1 MSRTSFAE
9 RFRTV
14 AGVPPLTY
22 LHRWRMLLA
31 QRALRDGDAR
41 VGSLAFEL
49 GYASESAFSTAFK
62 REVGVSPLRYR
73 YRVRDELSAARRV
86 GTGMTIAGTLDTR
99 FSEATEPTPW
109 ADVDG
114 LLESAE
120 LYWLTTVRRDGRPHV
135 TPLVGIWVDESF
147 VFCTGPAE
155 QKARNLEHGSDVAVT
170 TGVNSWQAG
179 LDVIVEGAVE
189 RVTGKAALKALA
201 DVYRAKYGDDWDF
214 AVDDEFF
221 DPGRRRRVRVPGGAD
236 EGAGVRQGPARPD
249 PVPLLTPKSLHS
261 KRFYVPVLI
270 SRRPPGGRGR
280 AACPR
285 ASRPRARPGWCGPV
299 RPGRRVVAGA
309 RASTRPTGRLRRVR
323 RSPCAP

>member
-1 MSRTSFAE
+1 
-9 RFRTV
+9 
-14 AGVPPLTY
+14 
-22 LHRWRMLLA
+22 
-31 QRALRDGDAR
+31 
-41 VGSLAFEL
+41 
-49 GYASESAFSTAFK
+49 
-62 REVGVSPLRYR
+62 
-73 YRVRDELSAARRV
+73 
-86 GTGMTIAGTLDTR
+86 MTIAGTLDTR

-221 DPGRRRRVRVPGGAD
+221 DPGDV
-236 EGAGVRQGPARPD
+236 
-249 PVPLLTPKSLHS
+249 
-261 KRFYVPVLI
+261 
-270 SRRPPGGRGR
+270 
-280 AACPR
+280 AAC
-285 ASRPRARPGWCGPV
+285 V
-299 RPGRRVVAGA
+299 FRVAPTKVLAFAKAPHGQ
-309 RASTRPTGRLRRVR
+309 TRF
-323 RSPCAP
+323 SF